1 MKEKEFI
8 DQTLYNKLKPT
19 DSPAPRFYGLPK
31 IHKPTIPIRPIVSY
45 TGTPLYNL
53 SKYVA
58 DILTTYTKNPD
69 KHTENSKQFSEYIRN
84 VTIEEDEKLV
94 SFDVTSLYTNVPIKD
109 TLVIIRDLLEND
121 ENLNEKTKIP
131 PSNLLEIIEFLLT
144 KTWFIFDGK
153 YYSQTDGVAMGGP
166 ASSVVAEIYMQKHEQ
181 IAIST
186 ADHPPKTW
194 DRFVDDVLSII
205 KAEFL
210 NEFFEHINNLHP
222 KIKFTI
228 EEEKDGCLAFL
239 DTLIKRKE
247 NGELSVCVY
256 RKPTHTDQYLNFH
269 SNHIASTKDSVVSAL
284 FRRARDIISDPRE
297 LEKENNRIV
306 NVLTANNYDKQTV
319 MKVKRKIDNN
329 GNAENRN
336 DDIEQTEYVGQV
348 VLPYIPKTSETL
360 KRIFKTHNIRCSF
373 QSKDTLRKALSKP
386 KDIVEE
392 ERQNNIV
399 YKIPCGDCPATYI
412 GETKRSFETRA
423 KEHAR
428 AVKNGDTN
436 KNEIAMHCWTLG
448 HKMNWDDKKVI
459 DREKNWT
466 ARKIKETIH
475 SIADNNHFNN
485 VSYILPDIWKPALR
499 N

>member
-166 ASSVVAEIYMQKHEQ
+166 ASSVVAEIYMQKHE
-181 IAIST
+181 
-186 ADHPPKTW
+186 
-194 DRFVDDVLSII
+194 
-205 KAEFL
+205 
-210 NEFFEHINNLHP
+210 
-222 KIKFTI
+222 
-228 EEEKDGCLAFL
+228 
-239 DTLIKRKE
+239 
-247 NGELSVCVY
+247 
-256 RKPTHTDQYLNFH
+256 
-269 SNHIASTKDSVVSAL
+269 
-284 FRRARDIISDPRE
+284 
-297 LEKENNRIV
+297 
-306 NVLTANNYDKQTV
+306 
-319 MKVKRKIDNN
+319 
-329 GNAENRN
+329 
-336 DDIEQTEYVGQV
+336 
-348 VLPYIPKTSETL
+348 
-360 KRIFKTHNIRCSF
+360 
-373 QSKDTLRKALSKP
+373 
-386 KDIVEE
+386 
-392 ERQNNIV
+392 
-399 YKIPCGDCPATYI
+399 
-412 GETKRSFETRA
+412 
-423 KEHAR
+423 
-428 AVKNGDTN
+428 
-436 KNEIAMHCWTLG
+436 
-448 HKMNWDDKKVI
+448 
-459 DREKNWT
+459 
-466 ARKIKETIH
+466 
-475 SIADNNHFNN
+475 
-485 VSYILPDIWKPALR
+485 
-499 N
+499 